1 MLGALSFFKNLLFSG
16 FVAGERVE
24 KRSVGRPKTKINFDE
39 TGEIELEEELDIK
52 KSVPWWKDPVQKDE
66 SAEFEEIQ
74 NTVLYD
80 ELEICLKE
88 SRLEVIE
95 LPETI
100 SAVLGI
106 IHRKNFRYDEVVDII
121 ERSPALTGD
130 FLSIVNS
137 AAFSRGIFIHTLTHA
152 LPRLG
157 RAEIQSILFL
167 NASKMSV
174 PETPLFHK
182 VVEEIIMESQAV
194 AKICSILGEKLY
206 RDSNEAFLAG
216 LLHNVGKI
224 GLLKQISKHYNLPED
239 LDMEYH
245 QSIFRSI
252 LPKFSGKAGKIIGD
266 YWKLDKK
273 ITRVMSHHNQLE
285 KLVAAGINRDDLK
298 IVALVNLS
306 VYISRLLGFGMSL
319 KEADLFGQLSA
330 QILNFHDTPANRK
343 LLMELYESFSEQE
356 LAVVKAA

>member
-1 MLGALSFFKNLLFSG
+1 MLGVMSFFKSLFSFG
-16 FVAGERVE
+16 FLAEDQERPR
-24 KRSVGRPKTKINFDE
+24 KVGRPKTIINIEESVD
-39 TGEIELEEELDIK
+39 GEVVEELDIRR
-52 KSVPWWKDPVQKDE
+52 SEPWWKTPVQKDE
-66 SAEFEEIQ
+66 SAEFEEIH
-74 NTVLYD
+74 NSVLYD

-106 IHRKNFRYDEVVDII
+106 IHRKNFRYDDVIDII
-121 ERSPALTGD
+121 QRSPALTGD

-157 RAEIQSILFL
+157 RNEIQSILFL
-167 NASKMSV
+167 NASKMSA
-174 PETPLFHK
+174 PETPLFDR
-182 VVEEIIMESQAV
+182 VVREIILESQAV
-194 AKICSILGEKLY
+194 AKICRILGEKLY

-224 GLLKQISKHYNLPED
+224 GLLKQISKHYNLPDD
-239 LDMEYH
+239 LEIEYH

-252 LPKFSGKAGKIIGD
+252 LPKFAGRAGKKIGE
-266 YWKLDKK
+266 YWKLDKR
-273 ITRVMSHHNQLE
+273 IIRVMSHHNKLE
-285 KLVAAGINRDDLK
+285 ELVSAGINRDDLK

-306 VYISRLLGFGMSL
+306 IYIARILGFGMSL
-319 KEADLFGQLSA
+319 EKADLFNQTSA
-330 QILNFHDTPANRK
+330 QILNFHDNPTSRR
-343 LLMELYESFSEQE
+343 LLMELFETFSEKE
-356 LAVVKAA
+356 LALAKAA